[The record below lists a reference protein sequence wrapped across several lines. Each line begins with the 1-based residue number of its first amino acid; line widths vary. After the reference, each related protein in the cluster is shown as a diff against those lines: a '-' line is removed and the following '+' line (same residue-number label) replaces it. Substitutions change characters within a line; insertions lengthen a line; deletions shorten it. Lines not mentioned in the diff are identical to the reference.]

1 MAYEYSQEIRD
12 QQAKVKREIEKLNR
26 MRRDHLIATGQMPSA
41 NDLAVF
47 LKENRLDAKH
57 AASQKNSTPT

>member
-26 MRRDHLIATGQMPSA
+26 MRRDHLIATGQMPTA
-41 NDLAVF
+41 EDLAAF
-47 LKENRLDAKH
+47 LKANGLDANP
-57 AASQKNSTPT
+57 AASQKKSTPT